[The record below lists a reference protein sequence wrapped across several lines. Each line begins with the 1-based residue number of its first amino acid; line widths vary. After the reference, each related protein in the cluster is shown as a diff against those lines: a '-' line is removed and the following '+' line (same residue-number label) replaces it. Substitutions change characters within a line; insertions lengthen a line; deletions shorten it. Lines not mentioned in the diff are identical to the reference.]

1 MNRLFNILTISLGL
15 FPILKLN
22 HYSILMIVWFIC
34 AVYLTISRKI
44 FRKVSFSDS
53 KKYVYLILPVVFYLV
68 SFPFV
73 SDKNELIKII
83 VKTLPL
89 LLFPIGFV
97 FTQSLLH
104 KNTVQYILY
113 AFVIAVI
120 GVNLLGWISV
130 FSFGFFDALQKND
143 FYHPVFRNLFTESTQ
158 LHIPYLGFLTAFSAL
173 LLVYYTLNFKKHLIV
188 VGLLIV
194 FLTGSLYIYSA
205 RMALVIFVLGLFY
218 VLFHFNTSKK
228 LRWLMF
234 TLLPLTLLVAIWFSP
249 MKQRFEKM
257 IETEWVLP
265 HADQQPHEVNYRYA
279 ILYCSSQIFKENV
292 WFGVGADQVQHSLNK
307 CYEQFTYRSYE
318 DFTQKTYNTHNQY
331 FDWILKFG
339 IIGGLILI
347 VGLFYYLPNST
358 HIYQLFLGVVL
369 LTFLTENVLDRQIGV
384 VFYSLFQSVFVILKK
399 NFIEKDIS
407 S

>member
-22 HYSILMIVWFIC
+22 HYSILMIVWFIY
-34 AVYLTISRKI
+34 AVYLTISRKT

-143 FYHPVFRNLFTESTQ
+143 FYHPVFRYLFTESTQ
-158 LHIPYLGFLTAFSAL
+158 LHIPYLGFLTGFSAL
-173 LLVYYTLNFKKHLIV
+173 FLFYYVLNFKKHLVV

-194 FLTGSLYIYSA
+194 FLTGSLHIYSA

-218 VLFHFNTSKK
+218 ILWHFNTSKK
-228 LRWLMF
+228 LRWLML
-234 TLLPLTLLVAIWFSP
+234 TLLPLTLIVAIWLSP

-347 VGLFYYLPNST
+347 VSLFYYLPHST

-384 VFYSLFQSVFVILKK
+384 VFYSLFQSIFVILKR